1 MMELL
6 HRLWAFLKR
15 DYLLASASRLAFL
28 WQAVSIFFVTPMLF
42 YLGRLMQPAASEYLG
57 PFGGD
62 YFAFVIV
69 GVAFFGFLSASM
81 AAPAQAIRY
90 EQMIGTLD
98 ALLVA
103 PATPLTVAAGASLWS
118 VLVAASQGLLYLILG
133 VLVFRLDIGHADVV
147 AVGVTVLLTLGLS
160 AALGMISAAFVIA
173 FRQPDALMSLFAAA
187 SALLGGV
194 FYPTSV
200 LPPALQR
207 LAEFVP
213 LTHALRALRLALLQG
228 YGVGALQR
236 EVAILLVFLA
246 LLAPIAMIALWWA
259 IHQAKASGTLGAY

>member
-1 MMELL
+1 MELP

-28 WQAVSIFFVTPMLF
+28 WQAVSIFFVTPILF
-42 YLGRLMQPAASEYLG
+42 YLGRLVQPAASDYLG
-57 PFGGD
+57 QFGGD
-62 YFAFVIV
+62 YFAFVVV

-81 AAPAQAIRY
+81 AAPAQAVRH

-103 PATPLTVAAGASLWS
+103 PASPLAVAAGASLWS
-118 VLVAASQGLLYLILG
+118 VLVAASQGLLYLLLG

-147 AVGVTVLLTLGLS
+147 AVAVTVFLTLGLS
-160 AALGMISAAFVIA
+160 AALGIISAAFVIA
-173 FRQPDALMSLFAAA
+173 FRQPDPLMSLFTAG

-228 YGVGALQR
+228 YGVSALQR

-246 LLAPIAMIALWWA
+246 LLAPTAMLALRWA
-259 IHQAKASGTLGAY
+259 IHQAKSSGTLGAY